1 MSTKRV
7 LVSMGSIPAK
17 LDSVKYIG
25 NRFKGGLAL
34 KTAQYL
40 ATSPEFE
47 VIAIKWKYA
56 DVRIYSAESQPGL
69 AFSDMKVVDIEDINE
84 YYSYVCDPNN
94 LFDAYVLAG
103 AVANLMPVEP
113 FKGKFPSHNYREG
126 QTIDIPFTIA
136 PRIIDKVKQIAPRAA
151 LVGYKLFD
159 GTEEEL
165 IHAARETLR
174 GSKANIVFANTPAM
188 AKTKKLALTQDGSV
202 IPMTFDSHVKF
213 IRNLI
218 NQKWF
223 TSRQVNVNKQWF
235 ASQTVV
241 VPLVSNVPM
250 DEETAYIA
258 VNYPRTNLD
267 DQIFGT
273 FAVRDERGFWTTSRG
288 KSVSNST
295 YVHVNGAD
303 FDRREVFYEGPVKP
317 TLNASTLAKIFDT
330 YPEYK
335 IILHNHKQ
343 LPGLP
348 GSISYR
354 FPGTLE
360 EAESVVGIDLR
371 QDRVNFEYHG
381 YLAMFRDFQSA
392 KAFIERGEG

>member
-47 VIAIKWKYA
+47 VTAIKWKYA

-69 AFSDMKVVDIEDINE
+69 AFSDMKAVDIEDINE
-84 YYSYVCDPNN
+84 YYSYVCDSDNP
-94 LFDAYVLAG
+94 FDAYVLAG
-103 AVANLMPVEP
+103 AVANLMPMEP
-113 FKGKFPSHNYREG
+113 FKGKFPSHNYKEG
-126 QTIDIPFTIA
+126 DRINIPFTIA
-136 PRIIDKVKQIAPRAA
+136 PRIIDQVKKIAPRAA

-165 IHAARETLR
+165 ISAARETLR
-174 GSKANIVFANTPAM
+174 GSKANIVFANTPKM
-188 AKTKKLALTQDGSV
+188 AKTEKLALTQDGSV
-202 IPMTFDSHVKF
+202 IPMSFDSHVRF

-218 NQKWF
+218 NQRWF
-223 TSRQVNVNKQWF
+223 TSRQVNV
-235 ASQTVV
+235 
-241 VPLVSNVPM
+241 PMVSNVTM

-258 VNYPRTNLD
+258 VNYPRTSLD

-273 FAVRDERGFWTTSRG
+273 FAVRTERGFWTTSRG
-288 KSVSNST
+288 KSILNSNFVEVT
-295 YVHVNGAD
+295 GVD

-317 TLNASTLAKIFDT
+317 TLNAPTLAKIFDT
-330 YPEYK
+330 YPDYK

-343 LPGLP
+343 LSGLP

-371 QDRVNFEYHG
+371 QDKVNFEHHG

-392 KAFIERGEG
+392 KAFIERGDC